1 MHFHTFHTHTYTHT
15 HTHIRTH
22 KHTYYI
28 CLCALQEGG
37 LDAFMRV
44 FILQA
49 HSIARAHVSAMGGN
63 ALLSYK
69 MNKCVLIEHC
79 QQNKVNHLRYKAQV
93 CTHTH
98 THMYMCMYMR
108 STAFVQGGANSN
120 VTAWFEMAY
129 IYVVQCKWFTTLAT
143 GRFSA
148 VPGQFFFHTLFA

>member
-1 MHFHTFHTHTYTHT
+1 
-15 HTHIRTH
+15 
-22 KHTYYI
+22 
-28 CLCALQEGG
+28 
-37 LDAFMRV
+37 MRV

-69 MNKCVLIEHC
+69 MNKCALIEHC

-93 CTHTH
+93 CTH

-143 GRFSA
+143 G
-148 VPGQFFFHTLFA
+148 QFLHFLLCQVFIFHTLFA